1 VKVFCLSVSLCW
13 GSEFTVTSTLATEF
27 RPTNNPS
34 DEITELLMQPHL
46 DGCVLHL
53 CYNRTQLC
61 QWSIKDVTRSGSYQS
76 AREYSHSFPHPLTTL
91 TTSTLCLGS
100 HDPSVEKMSEIIVLE
115 TEMGGGHGE
124 EKAWPVEVMVA
135 VGEDGVI
142 TLLKR
147 YANC

>member
-1 VKVFCLSVSLCW
+1 MCHKAMTFPSSLPPP
-13 GSEFTVTSTLATEF
+13 LA
-27 RPTNNPS
+27 
-34 DEITELLMQPHL
+34 HL
-46 DGCVLHL
+46 TG
-53 CYNRTQLC
+53 TQLY
-61 QWSIKDVTRSGSYQS
+61 QWSVKDVTRSGSYQS

-147 YANC
+147 YCQV